1 MKKYSFILMA
11 VASLMLFSCTEIAQ
25 KKVEEQDAKQ
35 AQQDKL
41 AQVDPLPSWNNTAT
55 KQAIIDFVT
64 KVTTVGG
71 QDFIPE
77 AHRIA
82 TFDNDGTLWCEQP
95 LYFEFIYSIDATKA
109 IAQAKPEL
117 QKKPELKALV
127 AGDPAPLLKT
137 GEKGIEEAFGISHVA
152 ISPDEFD
159 KMATAWLD
167 TATHK
172 RFNQKYAD
180 LTYLPMVELLQY
192 LQKNEFKTYIVS
204 GGSSVFIRN
213 FSEDLYNVP
222 VEQVIGTMFKAS
234 YVAASKSVVFTPD
247 LWHMDDN
254 VGKPEGIFQ
263 IIGRKPV
270 LAFGNSDGDLQ
281 MLEWTASNNP
291 YSSLSLLLHHTDGE
305 REYAYDKDSKV
316 GKLDKALTEGKAN
329 GWIIV
334 DMKKDF
340 NKIFSFE

>member
-1 MKKYSFILMA
+1 MKKYNVILLA
-11 VASLMLFSCTEIAQ
+11 VASLLLCACTEIAQ
-25 KKVEEQDAKQ
+25 KKEEKQDAQQ
-35 AQQDKL
+35 ARQEEL

-55 KQAIIDFVT
+55 KQAIIDYVT

-77 AHRIA
+77 SHRIA

-95 LYFEFIYSIDATKA
+95 LYIEVLYSIDATKA
-109 IAQAKPEL
+109 IAKGKPEL
-117 QKKPELKALV
+117 QQKPELKALA
-127 AGDPAPLLKT
+127 AGDPGPLLKS
-137 GEKGIEEAFGISHVA
+137 GEKGLQEAFGISHVA
-152 ISPDEFD
+152 VSPEEFD

-172 RFNQKYAD
+172 RFKQKYAD

-192 LQKNEFKTYIVS
+192 LQKNAFKTYIVS
-204 GGSSVFIRN
+204 GGSSLFIRN
-213 FSEDLYNVP
+213 ISVELYNVP
-222 VEQVIGTMFKAS
+222 VEQVIGTMLKAS
-234 YVAASKSVVFTPD
+234 YVAASKSIVFTPAIW
-247 LWHMDDN
+247 LSDDN

-291 YSSLSLLLHHTDGE
+291 YASLSLLLHHTDRE
-305 REYAYDKDSKV
+305 REYAYDKDSKI
-316 GKLDKALTEGKAN
+316 GKLDKALTEGQAN